1 MLSMNKYPK
10 PYIEACR
17 ARAAAQVASYRKLA
31 KTAKGDAAL
40 AAFEPVFYNNMVL
53 ILDAYFVHRARTLEG
68 KDGNPLNEVRVI
80 CNSILQNN
88 GLMGAE
94 KSIKMNPA
102 QSVLKHRVGDEIR
115 VTEGDYAALAKAFFA
130 EIEKKFS

>member
-1 MLSMNKYPK
+1 MLSMTKYPK
-10 PYIEACR
+10 QYIDACR

-31 KTAKGDAAL
+31 KAAKGGAAL

-80 CNSILQNN
+80 CNSIMQNN
-88 GLMGAE
+88 GLMGSE
-94 KSIKMNPA
+94 KSIKMNST
-102 QSVLKHRVGDEIR
+102 QSVLKYQVGDEIR
-115 VTEGDYAALAKAFFA
+115 VTEADYAALSKAFFA
-130 EIEKKFS
+130 EIETKFS